1 MLLEKFPNNTDAI
14 TGISTKFFLNNSATF
29 ITTPKNYYKIILIT
43 SNVITT
49 IDTSLWSVQ

>member
-1 MLLEKFPNNTDAI
+1 MFPTITEAI
-14 TGISTKFFLNNSATF
+14 TGTSTKFFLNNSATF
-29 ITTPKNYYKIILIT
+29 ITTPKNYYKIMLIT